1 MSNILGAP
9 KKGLQGYGTEIAFM
23 CFLSGSGCLLLEQA
37 VNKTISPEVSV
48 SEYQNFLQDFVQ
60 ETEEEK
66 ALADVKQ
73 CFLNQSNE
81 TLHNFAQMM
90 VITVSSDVLSNHGAG
105 TSRLYVCH

>member
-1 MSNILGAP
+1 MKL
-9 KKGLQGYGTEIAFM
+9 LRVLVLIALPLY
-23 CFLSGSGCLLLEQA
+23 CFAGSGCLLLEQA

>member
-90 VITVSSDVLSNHGAG
+90 QVMYSSKWCAS
-105 TSRLYVCH
+105 

>member
-1 MSNILGAP
+1 MKL
-9 KKGLQGYGTEIAFM
+9 LRVLVLIALPLY
-23 CFLSGSGCLLLEQA
+23 CLAGSGCPFLEEV
-37 VNKTISPEVSV
+37 VNKAISPEVSV
-48 SEYQNFLQDFVQ
+48 SEYQNFLQDFAQ
-60 ETEEEK
+60 TTDKKE

-81 TLHNFAQMM
+81 TLHNYAEMM

>member
-1 MSNILGAP
+1 ELKTIHHHIS
-9 KKGLQGYGTEIAFM
+9 E
-23 CFLSGSGCLLLEQA
+23 CSGCLLLEQA

-90 VITVSSDVLSNHGAG
+90 QVMYSSKWCAS
-105 TSRLYVCH
+105 

>member
-1 MSNILGAP
+1 MKL
-9 KKGLQGYGTEIAFM
+9 LRVLVLIALPLY
-23 CFLSGSGCLLLEQA
+23 CFAGSGCPFLEEV

-48 SEYQNFLQDFVQ
+48 SEYQNFLQDFVW

-66 ALADVKQ
+66 ALADAKQ

-90 VITVSSDVLSNHGAG
+90 QIMYSSKPCASF
-105 TSRLYVCH
+105 